1 MFAKVEKK
9 VSDQE
14 KTNKLCRYVKQKIGA
29 VTLFLGQQF
38 YQDFLILILSF
49 RRKAQIHQKVWL
61 SWLSIYK
68 SLYSYS
74 KHICNLYNRYYQ
86 YIILYSPHWT
96 NSTTRWLCKF
106 TLTDICDLNILLA
119 PGFET
124 TTIWLASSYQDSKG
138 KFYFY
143 TISVDEILNLNR
155 QSNLTEQDLFEN

>member
-96 NSTTRWLCKF
+96 NSTTRWSCKF
-106 TLTDICDLNILLA
+106 TLTEIMWEKILC
-119 PGFET
+119 
-124 TTIWLASSYQDSKG
+124 Q
-138 KFYFY
+138 
-143 TISVDEILNLNR
+143 
-155 QSNLTEQDLFEN
+155 QQDLKPQLFDSLHLTRIQKANFIFTQLVSMKFWIWIGKVT